1 MRPRP
6 VVRISAAPRRGF
18 RTKSMPT
25 LLAATVIPGWVG
37 SCPAHAS
44 DSIALNGTYTTI
56 SDGNWAQT
64 NYSFHDEPTV
74 TSKWTISSTC
84 SDPMDCTGRVTSD
97 QGWSANL
104 RLVGGDLWVVA
115 HDVPNWEKCEDGS
128 SAPGHQTFKFSADE
142 KLAGWDYTVG
152 PSGACGANKWLTI
165 EMPFKLVRAG

>member
-1 MRPRP
+1 
-6 VVRISAAPRRGF
+6 
-18 RTKSMPT
+18 MPT
-25 LLAATVIPGWVG
+25 LLAATVIPGWVA

-44 DSIALNGTYTTI
+44 PDSTALNGTYTAT

-64 NYSFHDEPTV
+64 NYSLHDEPTV
-74 TSKWTISSTC
+74 TSTWTISSTC